1 MTQVICYVCKIAMQ
15 KTELK
20 HVYKCPACG
29 LIENRR
35 LEDEHK
41 TIQRRT

>member
-15 KTELK
+15 DTQLK
-20 HVYKCPACG
+20 DVYKCPACKR
-29 LIENRR
+29 IENKR

-41 TIQRRT
+41 TIQRRA